1 MTASGVPDGYR
12 SLNPYLVVDD
22 VELLVSFLRDVFGG
36 VERGEREIAADGT
49 IEHAEVQIGDSV
61 VMLSEATSAFP
72 ARPSVCFAYVA
83 DVDSTFRKALAAG
96 AVSILEPSEQSWGD
110 RVGGFH
116 DPLDNRWWVATSGAK
131 VR

>member
-12 SLNPYLVVDD
+12 SVNPYLVVDD
-22 VELLVSFLRDVFGG
+22 VERLVSFLRDVFGG

-49 IEHAEVQIGDSV
+49 VGHAEVQIGDSI

-72 ARPSVCFAYVA
+72 SRPSVCFVYVA
-83 DVDSTFRKALAAG
+83 DVDSTVRQALAAG
-96 AVSILEPSEQSWGD
+96 AELILEPSEQSWGD

-116 DPLDNRWWVATSGAK
+116 DPFDNRWWVGTSGAN
-131 VR
+131 VA